1 MNPAGF
7 DRLLLA
13 PTKRLYPQFTA
24 EIAHGRTALHVA
36 KWRLVSRYRQRRCSQ
51 SHCSGYSRIQP
62 STTLVIACVVP

>member
-36 KWRLVSRYRQRRCSQ
+36 K
-51 SHCSGYSRIQP
+51 
-62 STTLVIACVVP
+62 